1 MGIKNRLEGKQF
13 PTLGPFADEL
23 QLGVREEI
31 ATEVDPLKTE
41 IDTLKTQLA
50 AVVAAAAAAQQ
61 TANAANTAASAAQQS
76 ADNAGAAATAAGAA
90 AAAAATAAQAAQ
102 QTADANRPSP
112 TPSAPITT
120 PGAPG
125 TTPGAPGTTPGA
137 PGTTPAPSRTMTPTP
152 TPSTSR
158 SMAKVS
164 LNWVSSASSNGT
176 RRIRVSNRATNAIIV
191 DTEPR
196 YGEKVEFEVPF
207 NTDITMQVIPS
218 AIEAAATWI
227 EVGKSENL
235 RRASSTYSPKITRDI
250 DFQVILIRRR

>member
-1 MGIKNRLEGKQF
+1 MGIKNRLEGKEF

-23 QLGVREEI
+23 QLGVQEEI
-31 ATEVDPLKTE
+31 ATEVNPLKTE

-50 AVVAAAAAAQQ
+50 AVVAAAAAAQE
-61 TANAANTAASAAQQS
+61 TANAANTAAATAQQS

-102 QTADANRPSP
+102 QSADANRPSP

-125 TTPGAPGTTPGA
+125 TTPGAPGTTP
-137 PGTTPAPSRTMTPTP
+137 APSPTITPTP

-176 RRIRVSNRATNAIIV
+176 RRIRVSNRVTNAIIV

-250 DFQVILIRRR
+250 NFQVILIRSR